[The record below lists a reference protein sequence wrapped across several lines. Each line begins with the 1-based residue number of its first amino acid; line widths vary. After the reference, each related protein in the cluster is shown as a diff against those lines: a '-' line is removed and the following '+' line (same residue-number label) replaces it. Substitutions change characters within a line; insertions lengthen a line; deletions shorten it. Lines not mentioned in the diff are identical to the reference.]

1 MEEAGQ
7 HEERPRPTRPQR
19 SSSDLLWRTHPT
31 GGDRAEGAATQRE
44 EVDETGNGVILAVAA
59 VLVMRNGSRNVSMR
73 MKTKDVETS

>member
-31 GGDRAEGAATQRE
+31 RGDRAQGATAQRE
-44 EVDETGNGVILAVAA
+44 EVDETGNGVILAA
-59 VLVMRNGSRNVSMR
+59 LVMRNGSRNVSMR

>member
-31 GGDRAEGAATQRE
+31 RGDRAQGAAAQGE
-44 EVDETGNGVILAVAA
+44 EVDETGNVT
-59 VLVMRNGSRNVSMR
+59 LVMRNGSRNVSMR